1 MRPGRAVLDEPPAV
15 AVVAVLAQSR
25 VERLQQFR
33 VDAGDLDTAQ
43 QGPDVL
49 LDHEQV
55 PTAGRRLDIEDFEP
69 AVQEVADVRARA
81 WVPLLVH
88 LAEQPG
94 ARLLRFP
101 GGMGTWRDHL
111 DQIVPAARQRI
122 DAGVHPD
129 AQGTAGQRV
138 NRAPWRL
145 RGPATRVTSGTLAPA
160 RVTTRVTRGGSERV
174 RQGSAL
180 VGRTGLEPVTD
191 RL

>member
-138 NRAPWRL
+138 DSA
-145 RGPATRVTSGTLAPA
+145 TLAPA
-160 RVTTRVTRGGSERV
+160 RTGSSRHKRHASTGSCHDPCHARRVVSGFGKEVRWWGGRDSN
-174 RQGSAL
+174 
-180 VGRTGLEPVTD
+180 P
-191 RL
+191 

>member
-43 QGPDVL
+43 QGSDVL

-55 PTAGRRLDIEDFEP
+55 SAASRRFDIEDFEP

-101 GGMGTWRDHL
+101 GGMGTWRITSIRSCRRRVSGSMPAYTRTRRAPLGSVSIAPPGACEDRQL
-111 DQIVPAARQRI
+111 ASQAAR
-122 DAGVHPD
+122 
-129 AQGTAGQRV
+129 
-138 NRAPWRL
+138 
-145 RGPATRVTSGTLAPA
+145 
-160 RVTTRVTRGGSERV
+160 
-174 RQGSAL
+174 
-180 VGRTGLEPVTD
+180 
-191 RL
+191 